1 MYVCARI
8 KFSTWWPTLGENLFA
23 ENLHTGCFRDR
34 DVRKYF
40 PNFSAQEL
48 LDRRNNIEFTL
59 RRSVSKSID
68 KNIDSLNVD
77 TLKSRFPKTIK
88 S

>member
-40 PNFSAQEL
+40 PNSSAQEL
-48 LDRRNNIEFTL
+48 LDRRNNIEFI
-59 RRSVSKSID
+59 SVDPFPRVSIR
-68 KNIDSLNVD
+68 ISIL
-77 TLKSRFPKTIK
+77 
-88 S
+88 